1 MLNISEVAPPHGSM
15 APTEESPS
23 TNEAK
28 LAHQQFEIKR
38 TLFACSFC

>member
-28 LAHQQFEIKR
+28 LAH
-38 TLFACSFC
+38 